1 VSHAGRQRVMAS
13 RPLHPTRLATS
24 LAVLALV
31 IAACSTGG
39 GPSGSPA
46 AASHGVT
53 TADDAMAAIR
63 ARSPLFDG
71 IKRKDANIIG
81 QGSWWDAAQNQDGS
95 FLVTIEA
102 GTGDCQAGCI
112 TRHDWTWTVA
122 ADGSMTFG
130 GESGAPVADELL
142 GTLTAAST
150 SQGIGGWAVGGPTC
164 PVQKPNDPACAAK
177 MVGGAKLVVK
187 DSSGKEVA
195 TFLTDGSGLFRFA
208 LDPAEYTVDASPVNG
223 MMGSPGPSTA
233 EVQQAK
239 ETWLEL
245 TYDTGIR

>member
-1 VSHAGRQRVMAS
+1 MPRRPSHPIRIAS
-13 RPLHPTRLATS
+13 A
-24 LAVLALV
+24 LAVIAV
-31 IAACSTGG
+31 IAIVSGACSAAK
-39 GPSGSPA
+39 PSDSPA

-71 IKRKDANIIG
+71 IKRKDPNLIG
-81 QGSWWDAAQNQDGS
+81 QGSWWDARQNPDGS

-102 GTGDCQAGCI
+102 GAGDCQAGCI

-142 GTLTAAST
+142 GGLTAAST

-164 PVQKPNDPACAAK
+164 PVQRPNDPACAAR
-177 MVGGAKLVVK
+177 MVEGAKLVVK
-187 DSSGKEVA
+187 DSSGKEIASFV
-195 TFLTDGSGLFRFA
+195 TDGSGLFRFA
-208 LDPAEYTVDASPVNG
+208 LDPGEYTVEASPVTG
-223 MMGSPGPSTA
+223 LMGTPGPSTA
-233 EVQQAK
+233 EVQQGK